1 LQDLFAGMLQEDPD
15 KRWTVEKIINCP
27 WMINQDVPDP
37 VEVSTEGFRI
47 IELLRKSLV
56 RLSEMEPIDIQY
68 GFGLFFKG
76 AKGHKK

>member
-1 LQDLFAGMLQEDPD
+1 MLQEDPD

-27 WMINQDVPDP
+27 WMVNQEVPDP

-56 RLSEMEPIDIQY
+56 RFSEKEPTDIQV
-68 GFGLFFKG
+68 GFELYVKG
-76 AKGHKK
+76 T